1 MYTWPVQ
8 GSKLITGSFAE
19 FRMFYF
25 HHGLDF
31 ATEGRIGVPILAM
44 QSGKIVKLQSLRY
57 SIGNSITILQKDG
70 FKSRYGHMDK
80 YADKVLNALPDD
92 LKNKLK
98 LREDFDRALN
108 KEEEIYIEA
117 GEVIGYSGNTG
128 IGPAHLHVELFKDDT
143 YFNPAM
149 YLPPHDYQGEIH
161 VNELELYPLNPES
174 FIEGKNQPLHI
185 QFNKQGQF
193 FQSKINKPISIKG
206 QIGIYLSG
214 YEASGRTN
222 RIGFQKITTLLNDS
236 EIQSIDFS
244 KIKST
249 QMARSCFVF
258 DNYKSTMSGKPFRY
272 ILHNRESDSID
283 IFSKK
288 EKNAGTIQQ
297 IDLKKETSN
306 SLEVLLEGLNGK
318 ISRINLTLQSDLI
331 EYPIVNLPKIFNI
344 TPKTKTTLSSEDKS
358 LEISFGENSIY
369 SDEFFSIEKSVLQ
382 LTETG
387 LTQVTP
393 IYGIKPDY
401 REFNQGYDLLF
412 RYGIGKEMNPDKFG
426 LYGITEKGKILRYYQ
441 SAYYDPSNNF
451 YKIRLK
457 NTGYFAI
464 LQDESKP
471 SIKVFRYSN
480 GHIFDNKDFK
490 LYLRAKDTGSGVGE
504 KGITALVDGEPVLL
518 DFDPEAYL
526 WEIFSPEK
534 FKNTGTHS
542 LEATAIDRA
551 GNISDKLKFSYSVN

>member
-80 YADKVLNALPDD
+80 YADKVLNVLPDD

-193 FQSKINKPISIKG
+193 FQSKINKSISIKG

-249 QMARSCFVF
+249 QMSRSCFVF
-258 DNYKSTMSGKPFRY
+258 DNYKSTMSGQPCRY
-272 ILHNRESDSID
+272 ILHNRES
-283 IFSKK
+283 
-288 EKNAGTIQQ
+288 
-297 IDLKKETSN
+297 
-306 SLEVLLEGLNGK
+306 
-318 ISRINLTLQSDLI
+318 
-331 EYPIVNLPKIFNI
+331 
-344 TPKTKTTLSSEDKS
+344 
-358 LEISFGENSIY
+358 
-369 SDEFFSIEKSVLQ
+369 
-382 LTETG
+382 
-387 LTQVTP
+387 
-393 IYGIKPDY
+393 
-401 REFNQGYDLLF
+401 
-412 RYGIGKEMNPDKFG
+412 
-426 LYGITEKGKILRYYQ
+426 
-441 SAYYDPSNNF
+441 
-451 YKIRLK
+451 
-457 NTGYFAI
+457 
-464 LQDESKP
+464 
-471 SIKVFRYSN
+471 
-480 GHIFDNKDFK
+480 
-490 LYLRAKDTGSGVGE
+490 
-504 KGITALVDGEPVLL
+504 
-518 DFDPEAYL
+518 
-526 WEIFSPEK
+526 
-534 FKNTGTHS
+534 
-542 LEATAIDRA
+542 
-551 GNISDKLKFSYSVN
+551 GN